1 MDNIFKMDPNESVQ
15 KAAVCKTP
23 VRKTPKPKAIP
34 DCKIIVRTHSPLF
47 DPLQVGIKEDPTK
60 FKFRDNFEDLKNAPH
75 QNLDNMFIQ
84 RYEVAP
90 DNIVLRLISY
100 NTPMAQVSSKGNVEV
115 LGVRISNSTTQ
126 HITRFIRALCNQEFT
141 FQSLVK
147 SYGVGMLTPIPV
159 QPVVFPR
166 VTVGMINKAIKATQ
180 KACGCYDGENEI
192 RVNSQNLDIVE
203 IHLPTGNVQIW
214 YTDNNSLR
222 EVLRILINRGWLDYR
237 FILEANKPENIK
249 KYFRS

>member
-1 MDNIFKMDPNESVQ
+1 MSINNIPADLFTMDANISVQ
-15 KAAVCKTP
+15 KAS

-34 DCKIIVRTHSPLF
+34 DCKIIVKTHSSLF
-47 DPLQVGIKEDPTK
+47 DPVQVGIKEDPTM

-90 DNIVLRLISY
+90 DNVVLRLISF
-100 NTPMAQVSSKGNVEV
+100 NTAVAQVSSKGNVEV

-126 HITRFIRALCNQEFT
+126 HITRFISAVCGENFT

-147 SYGVGMLTPIPV
+147 SYGVSQLTPIPV
-159 QPVVFPR
+159 QPVFFPR
-166 VTVGMINKAIKATQ
+166 VTVGMLNKAIKATR
-180 KACGCYDGENEI
+180 GYDGESELK
-192 RVNSQNLDIVE
+192 VNSRNLDIIE
-203 IHLPTGNVQIW
+203 IHVPTGNVQIW

-249 KYFRS
+249 KFYRS